1 MRESRAI
8 LFTVS
13 LSTDMRFPVVRID
26 KRSVGSA

>member
-13 LSTDMRFPVVRID
+13 LSTDMRQPLALHLPRFNG
-26 KRSVGSA
+26 KA